1 MEKQNPSEGIGKNEK
16 WSSPSSNQSNMAPNY
31 KSLRSAYPIFSR
43 VFCSN
48 RFPTERSHFGLENQ
62 SFGRRRLISSSAGRD
77 DSTLSYLANSC
88 GLSPEAAIV
97 ASQKV
102 KLRSLEK
109 SDSVL
114 ALLRRYEFS
123 DTQISKVVC
132 RLPQILVSD
141 IQKTLL
147 PKLEFFCSI
156 GVPGLDLAKTL
167 TYKPNILR
175 TSLKNC
181 MIPNYNFLKSIV
193 PCDVKVQNILKHDPR
208 MFQDNLSKNVIPN
221 IGLVMELGMPQSF
234 MAMLLTQYPW
244 IVSRK
249 TELFRQLVGDVKE
262 MGFDPKKLSFVF
274 AIRVLSGMKTT
285 WSLKEEAYRRWGW
298 SENDVLSA
306 FRLFPLCMI
315 MSEKKIME
323 TMDFLV
329 NKMGWQ
335 SEAIAKCP
343 MVLCYSLD
351 KRIIPRFSVVRVL
364 CSKGF
369 VDVEK
374 LSLASI
380 ITSPEKIFLNRFVTR
395 YLDQVP
401 QLTNVYQGKVY
412 WQDAL

>member
-1 MEKQNPSEGIGKNEK
+1 MTPH
-16 WSSPSSNQSNMAPNY
+16 Y
-31 KSLRSAYPIFSR
+31 KSLRSAYPIFAR
-43 VFCSN
+43 VFGSF
-48 RFPTERSHFGLENQ
+48 RFPTEIFG
-62 SFGRRRLISSSAGRD
+62 GRRLISSKISAREED
-77 DSTLSYLANSC
+77 FTVAYLVKSC
-88 GLSPEAAIV
+88 GLSPKAAIV
-97 ASQKV
+97 ASHKV
-102 KLRSLEK
+102 KLQSLEK
-109 SDSVL
+109 PDSVL
-114 ALLRRYEFS
+114 ALLRDYELS
-123 DTQISKVVC
+123 HTQISNAVQ
-132 RLPQILVSD
+132 RFPRILVAD
-141 IQKTLL
+141 VRKTLM
-147 PKLEFFCSI
+147 PKLEFFSSI
-156 GVPGLDLAKTL
+156 GLSRLDLAKTL
-167 TYKPNILR
+167 SLYPYLLKPSLR
-175 TSLKNC
+175 NQL
-181 MIPNYNFLKSIV
+181 IPNYNFLKRVMVS
-193 PCDVKVQNILKHDPR
+193 DVKVQNILKRYPR
-208 MFQDNLSKNVIPN
+208 SFKDNLSKNLIPN
-221 IGLVMELGMPQSF
+221 IGILRELGIPQSAI
-234 MAMLLTQYPW
+234 AMLLTQSPSI

-249 TELFRQLVGDVKE
+249 PELFRQLVGEVKE
-262 MGFDPKKLSFVF
+262 MGFDTQKLSFVC
-274 AIRVLSGMKTT
+274 AIRALYGTKTT

-306 FRLFPLCMI
+306 FRLFPLCMTL
-315 MSEKKIME
+315 SEKKIME

-395 YLDQVP
+395 YLDRVP